1 MALTFASQAHQFS
14 LRFKPELL
22 LLSALYPNQIRKKII
37 RKPTIVPGFV
47 CFLDVHLDAVTN
59 QITALVPP
67 PGRAF

>member
-1 MALTFASQAHQFS
+1 MALTFASQAHQIS
-14 LRFKPELL
+14 LCFKPELL
-22 LLSALYPNQIRKKII
+22 LLSALYPNRIRKKI